1 VNDANLQN
9 DGDGGLAA
17 RLRVVIDLATA
28 AQVFLWVCLIAYIAW
43 HTKPRGDGME
53 LVAVAPATVILALGV
68 GPARAF
74 RRSGWLLAGVIV
86 ACLGVLVGIAYFA
99 EVVNEMNMVWVP
111 QTGYR

>member
-1 VNDANLQN
+1 VSDANLQN
-9 DGDGGLAA
+9 DDDGALAS

-28 AQVFLWVCLIAYIAW
+28 AQLLLWVCLIAYIAW

-53 LVAVAPATVILALGV
+53 WVAVAPATLILALGV

-74 RRSGWLLAGVIV
+74 RRGGRLLPGVIV
-86 ACLGVLVGIAYFA
+86 ACLGVLVGVAYFA